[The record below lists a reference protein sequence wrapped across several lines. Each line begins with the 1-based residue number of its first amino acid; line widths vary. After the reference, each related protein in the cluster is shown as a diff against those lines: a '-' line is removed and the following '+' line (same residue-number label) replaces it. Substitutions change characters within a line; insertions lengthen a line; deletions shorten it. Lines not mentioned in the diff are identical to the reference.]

1 MARDNTEQEK
11 PFCIFCIGELG
22 KMFCDN
28 FENKLRGQCTCC
40 VVDDLTEL
48 QEHCDSDAHSED
60 AFWMLIAEYDQDIWE
75 KSLENDEIKRLMRE
89 FSVKYIMIHP
99 RNSIVTTNERQF
111 IRLIDA
117 GEKYG
122 KVVFAMPEISRNS
135 SLETMCNTLY
145 DIIAA
150 CSMPGYVSIEYGDL
164 FCTGRSNNWYGMV
177 YHADCTYCGQMKQ
190 IAENI
195 KSQVER
201 EISTE
206 DIKSAILILTSYR
219 NISLVT
225 ICNVAEIVENM
236 IDEDAALIWGH
247 VITESECCITLVVFR
262 EMAEDVE

>member
-28 FENKLRGQCTCC
+28 FENRLRGQCTCC

-75 KSLENDEIKRLMRE
+75 KSLENDEIKRLMHE
-89 FSVKYIMIHP
+89 ISVKFIIIHP
-99 RNSIVTTNERQF
+99 KNNIVTTTERKF
-111 IRLIDA
+111 IRLMD
-117 GEKYG
+117 YG
-122 KVVFAMPEISRNS
+122 KVVLAMPEMAHKS
-135 SLETMCNTLY
+135 SMETMCMSLY

-150 CSMPGYVSIEYGDL
+150 CSMTTGMVNIEYPDL
-164 FCTGRSNNWYGMV
+164 FHAGDSNNSYGMI
-177 YHADCTYCGQMKQ
+177 YEADCTHCGQMKQ
-190 IAENI
+190 IASNI

-206 DIKSAILILTSYR
+206 DIKSAILILTSDR

-225 ICNVAEIVENM
+225 ICNVAAIVENM

-247 VITESECCITLVVFR
+247 VITDSECGITLVVFR